1 MFPLLG
7 HGGKQ
12 RHVRARHAHA
22 HVSEGAASLCLVALL
37 ALFPSASRAQS
48 IREISLASERWSV
61 CSSEYW
67 LISSERFVV
76 SSYTTL
82 SLEFKLRQWESRQ
95 GESPSNGLLAL
106 HL

>member
-1 MFPLLG
+1 M
-7 HGGKQ
+7 
-12 RHVRARHAHA
+12 

-37 ALFPSASRAQS
+37 ALFPAASRAQS

-61 CSSEYW
+61 CSST

-76 SSYTTL
+76 SSYATL

-95 GESPSNGLLAL
+95 GEKGVRRGAVRFIIMQCKKGFVGYETMQTCA
-106 HL
+106 